1 MKRHGWAVTAMWM
14 AVSGACLGGQE
25 RLTVLLYDS
34 VGMQTGEVD
43 EAVELSRRFFQ
54 SVGVET
60 SWTVC
65 RSLKSCAIP
74 PEGTYVRVSVVG
86 WTKGTVMGFANM
98 QAAAGGNPQVYVF
111 HTRMSR
117 LAAKTNNPLGRVMAC
132 VMAHEIL
139 HSLGLEHAAFGIMRE
154 TFGEKELAGFG
165 HGPAMP
171 GNQVA
176 QLRSGVARLQPAL
189 VAAAQ

>member
-34 VGMQTGEVD
+34 VGLMPGEV
-43 EAVELSRRFFQ
+43 ESAVDLSRRFFQ

-74 PEGTYVRVSVVG
+74 P
-86 WTKGTVMGFANM
+86 KGPM
-98 QAAAGGNPQVYVF
+98 
-111 HTRMSR
+111 
-117 LAAKTNNPLGRVMAC
+117 LG
-132 VMAHEIL
+132 
-139 HSLGLEHAAFGIMRE
+139 
-154 TFGEKELAGFG
+154 
-165 HGPAMP
+165 
-171 GNQVA
+171 
-176 QLRSGVARLQPAL
+176 
-189 VAAAQ
+189 